1 MGLMIAPVAFAGKS
15 IPAMTKRP
23 TTPVELAQRI
33 DDTRLVIQPEAQARA
48 TIEALCASSKRLQMK
63 AVCVRPEW
71 VTLAKTL
78 LKDTGVKV
86 ATVIGFPQQK
96 SPLAQ
101 QRQNPTIGQVPLS
114 LKQAEITK
122 AVADGADELDVVM
135 DVPAFKSAY
144 QTDKAAK
151 WDEPAHLITVSAG
164 KPIKWIMEVDLLSP
178 DEIKTATTRCAQLG
192 VATVKTSTGFVDG
205 GSGATPD
212 VIRLMKQTLDD
223 LAPMLPAVP
232 TIKASG
238 GVRTLAQAFAV
249 LDAGADII
257 GAGAGEGLV
266 NEMMTQQSGA
276 TAATTSSTATSG
288 GY

>member
-1 MGLMIAPVAFAGKS
+1 MGLMISPVSFSGTTV
-15 IPAMTKRP
+15 MTKRP

-71 VTLAKTL
+71 VSLAKTL
-78 LKDTGVKV
+78 LADTGVKV
-86 ATVIGFPQQK
+86 ATVIGFPKQK
-96 SPLAQ
+96 SPLAE
-101 QRQNPTIGQVPLS
+101 QRQKPTIGQVSLS
-114 LKQAEITK
+114 TKQAEITQ

-135 DVPAFKSAY
+135 DVSAFKAAY
-144 QTDKAAK
+144 QSDKATT
-151 WDEPAHLITVSAG
+151 WDEPAHLKPASAG

-192 VATVKTSTGFVDG
+192 VATVKTSTGFVEG
-205 GSGATPD
+205 GSGATPE

-223 LAPMLPAVP
+223 LAPTLPAVP

-266 NEMMTQQSGA
+266 NEMIAQQTGSTSASSSA
-276 TAATTSSTATSG
+276 TAATG